1 MSVKE
6 EEFNRI
12 VRDQMGFEPS
22 ECDPVTLDL
31 LRQKFFGDK
40 KDKKKSKAEKQRES
54 KKANIQDKYKED
66 STALLVA
73 HKEEDVH
80 LDLKTVKKKARGDPS
95 STVLAN

>member
-40 KDKKKSKAEKQRES
+40 KDKKKSKAEK
-54 KKANIQDKYKED
+54 
-66 STALLVA
+66 
-73 HKEEDVH
+73 
-80 LDLKTVKKKARGDPS
+80 
-95 STVLAN
+95 